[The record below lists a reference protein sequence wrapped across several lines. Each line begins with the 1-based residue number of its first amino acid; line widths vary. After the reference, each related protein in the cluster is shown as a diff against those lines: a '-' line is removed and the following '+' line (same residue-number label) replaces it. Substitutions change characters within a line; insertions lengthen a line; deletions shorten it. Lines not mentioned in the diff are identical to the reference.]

1 MSDQPLPSID
11 NSSLLDSFEQAAK
24 FASLIGGAL
33 LLLSV
38 FYDFSFLA
46 ALHLHFSEVPTTISD
61 HIRSAIVW
69 VPQVG
74 GMVLLFFLYE
84 LLMRRVEGGKTEDE
98 LIASSPNPKFTK
110 NFRASADAL
119 FPIIGLISITIWLVF
134 GSSYN
139 GLYLVFI
146 MLWGFL
152 SSSVVSHARLGQ
164 PFNRL
169 TARLFVI
176 IPIAAAIVGSF
187 GYGEGERLL
196 AAKDANWEVTVADAD
211 KRTAYQVVGI
221 RRFESV
227 VIVVDM
233 QKKILLYPAA
243 SIVSAKYKSLH
254 EQGVLNGCRW
264 FGILCA
270 GGTTD
275 SKTDTKTSNPPLQG
289 SPASERP

>member
-61 HIRSAIVW
+61 HIRSAIV
-69 VPQVG
+69 
-74 GMVLLFFLYE
+74 
-84 LLMRRVEGGKTEDE
+84 LMRRVEGGKTEDE